1 MRILKLRFKNLN
13 SLAGEWEIDLTN
25 PEYASGGLFAI
36 TGPTG
41 AGKTTVLDALC
52 LALYRRTPRLDKI
65 SKSVNDIMTR
75 GTADCSAEVT
85 VETRSGTFCCHWS
98 QRRARNKPDGELQD
112 AKHEVSHLD
121 TGDILASGLKDAE
134 KLVQHLTG
142 MTYEQFTRSILLAQ
156 GAFAAFLNETPD
168 RRSPILE
175 QITGTEIY
183 SQISVHIHKRRA
195 DATNQ
200 LKMLEATLQ
209 GMRLLSEGEVQQLQ
223 ASLTDIHQEHA
234 IKQKHLEQTTDQI
247 KWTESIATLE
257 RDIEKIK
264 AEEKVWQASKESFAP
279 QEYRLSRARRALEL
293 DGAHQ
298 GLCLLQNEQSRDQ
311 ITFDSEHAT
320 LPLKTQ
326 QVADFG
332 QSLKA
337 ATERVDGERSALAK
351 AMPLLQQVRALDLKA
366 NEKEG
371 PIKKTAQRL
380 TQLNDQLRLTKHEA
394 NKYRSS
400 VTSAQSKLRELTKLL
415 QETSVDEALIQEAA
429 GLHYQL
435 QTLDEQQQIL
445 AQKHSAIPHGNQR
458 LLQVKTEH
466 ETQVNLMA
474 GQQNTLNELQQK
486 LNAQK
491 QSLSAILNGKDLST
505 WRTAAAASRER
516 LALLLDLDK
525 SIEAQ
530 RAAEVGGAD
539 IGERRRQ
546 LEQQRLTDE
555 TLKTAHDQSM
565 KETER
570 LITALEA
577 NLMLQRQIQ
586 SLEDARHQ
594 LRDGES
600 CPLCGSLEHPYA
612 QGNLPRLDHNEQELQ
627 QTKDVLKKTT
637 QAASD
642 LLVSLARLDKE
653 IEQLSAR
660 EKDNQVAFAEATTAV
675 TQTCERL
682 SLPADFDIV
691 TLPQLIENTQT
702 DLGLAEATLVQ
713 TEQAEAEVKA
723 LAEEAQRLND
733 IVAESRLKLESMRH
747 AVDQAAVA
755 LTTAQAEEAAAVQA
769 YQHTLQIC
777 EAELTKYGIS
787 PIQLGS
793 VKTVH
798 SVINDRK
805 HMREVRNAE
814 NISLDK
820 KLEQDTNQLAN
831 LDQEVLKIGIDLEAA
846 EGEMAELRAELEKI
860 ADQRRHLFGDKVPD
874 VEEGLINR
882 AVHAAELG
890 LKTADNDHR
899 AAENVLKAAQT
910 KMEALSQTLMTRS
923 AVIAAAMEQFTIGLS
938 QQEFRDENDYLQAKL
953 PESTR
958 NELIAAATKLANQR
972 ADLDGSFRDR
982 TEKLRSERERYLT
995 EDNPPVLLA
1004 RKETLSTDLTKLAH
1018 EIGALGQKL
1027 KENDEARLNHS
1038 GRLSEI
1044 EAHRCETA
1052 RWDNLHLL
1060 IGSNDGKK
1068 FRNFAQG
1075 LTFERLVQHANR
1087 QLGTMSDRYVLVRSK
1102 SEDLD
1107 FSVID
1112 SYQAGEVRTTK
1123 NLSGGESFLV
1133 SLALALGLS
1142 QMASNKTRV
1151 DSLFLD
1157 EGFGTLD
1164 PDTLE
1169 TALDAL
1175 AGLKHD
1181 GKLIG
1186 VISHLPDLK
1195 ERIETQIRVVRR
1207 SGGRSVIEGPG
1218 CSRVDG
1224 VSATGV

>member
-13 SLAGEWEIDLTN
+13 SLAGEWAIDLTH

-98 QRRARNKPDGELQD
+98 QRKARNKPDGELQD
-112 AKHEVSHLD
+112 AKHEVSHVD

-209 GMRLLSEGEVQQLQ
+209 GMRLLSEGEVQQLRTN
-223 ASLTDIHQEHA
+223 LTEINQEHA
-234 IKQKHLEQTTDQI
+234 TKQKHLEQTADQI
-247 KWTESIATLE
+247 KWTDSIATLE

-264 AEEKVWQASKESFAP
+264 EDEKVWQASKDSFTP
-279 QEYRLSRARRALEL
+279 QENRLIRARRALEL
-293 DGAHQ
+293 DGVYQ
-298 GLCLLQNEQSRDQ
+298 GLCLLQHEQKRDQ
-311 ITFDSEHAT
+311 VTLDSENAS
-320 LPLKTQ
+320 LPSKTQ
-326 QVADFG
+326 HIADLG
-332 QSLKA
+332 RSLKA
-337 ATERVDGERSALAK
+337 ATERVDAQRSALAK

-366 NEKEG
+366 NEKDG
-371 PIKKTAQRL
+371 PIKKTTQRL
-380 TQLNDQLRLTKHEA
+380 TQLKDQLRLTKDEN
-394 NKYRSS
+394 NKHRSS
-400 VTSAQSKLRELTKLL
+400 VTSVRSKLHELMKLL
-415 QETSVDEALIQEAA
+415 QETSVDEALIQEAT
-429 GLHYQL
+429 GLQYQL
-435 QTLDEQQQIL
+435 KTLDEQQQL
-445 AQKHSAIPHGNQR
+445 LKQKISAIPQGNQQ
-458 LLQVKTEH
+458 LLQAKTEY

-474 GQQNTLNELQQK
+474 GQLKALAVHQQK
-486 LNAQK
+486 LSTQQ
-491 QSLSAILNGKDLST
+491 QSLSTILNGKDLT
-505 WRTAAAASRER
+505 AWRTSAAAARQR
-516 LALLLDLDK
+516 LAVLEDLNR
-525 SIEAQ
+525 SIKAQ
-530 RAAEVGGAD
+530 CAAEVASAD
-539 IGERRRQ
+539 TTRRLRH
-546 LEQQRLTDE
+546 LEQQRVTDE
-555 TLKTAHDQSM
+555 SLKTAHDHSTQ
-565 KETER
+565 ETER

-586 SLEDARHQ
+586 SLENARHH

-600 CPLCGSLEHPYA
+600 CPLCGSLDHPFA
-612 QGNLPRLDHNEQELQ
+612 QGNLPSLDHTEQELRQ
-627 QTKDVLKKTT
+627 AKDALKKTS
-637 QAASD
+637 QAVSD

-660 EKDNQVAFAEATTAV
+660 EKDNQVAIAEATTTV

-682 SLPADFDIV
+682 SLLADFDIV
-691 TLPQLIENTQT
+691 TLPQLIENTQI
-702 DLGLAEATLVQ
+702 DLGLAESTLVQ
-713 TEQAEAEVKA
+713 AEQTEGELKA
-723 LAEEAQRLND
+723 FAEEAQRLAD
-733 IVAESRLKLESMRH
+733 IVVERRLKLESMRH
-747 AVDQAAVA
+747 AVDQATVA
-755 LTTAQAEEAAAVQA
+755 LNAAQAEETAAAQA
-769 YQHTLQIC
+769 YRHSLQIC
-777 EAELTKYGIS
+777 ESELLKYGIS
-787 PIQLGS
+787 PLYLGS
-793 VKTVH
+793 VKTAH
-798 SVINDRK
+798 SAINERK
-805 HMREVRNAE
+805 HLREVRNAE
-814 NISLDK
+814 KISLEK
-820 KLEQDTNQLAN
+820 KLEHDASQLTN
-831 LDQEVLKIGIDLEAA
+831 LDQSVHNIGIDIEAA
-846 EGEMAELRAELEKI
+846 EREMAELRAELEKI
-860 ADQRRHLFGDKVPD
+860 AQQRRHLFGEKVTD
-874 VEEGLINR
+874 VEEDLINR
-882 AVHAAELG
+882 AVDAAEQDQ
-890 LKTADNDHR
+890 KAADNDHR
-899 AAENVLKAAQT
+899 ASDNDLKAAQT
-910 KMEALSQTLMTRS
+910 KIGALNQTLMARS
-923 AVIAAAMEQFTIGLS
+923 AAIAAALERFTIGLS
-938 QQEFRDENDYLQAKL
+938 KQEFRDENDYLQAKL

-958 NELIAAATKLANQR
+958 HELLDASTKLANQR
-972 ADLDGSFRDR
+972 ADLDGNLRDR
-982 TEKLRSERERYLT
+982 TEKLRSERERHLT
-995 EDNPPVLLA
+995 EDSPAVLLA
-1004 RKETLSTDLTKLAH
+1004 RKESLSADLNKLAH

-1038 GRLSEI
+1038 GRLNEI
-1044 EAHRCETA
+1044 VAHRRETA

-1207 SGGRSVIEGPG
+1207 SGGRSVLEGPG
-1218 CSRVDG
+1218 CSRADG
-1224 VSATGV
+1224 ASATGV